1 MKLLLLPLYMLMPMM
16 GICQLLI
23 QPGNAAIEYKR
34 IANEE
39 TRMNWYLL
47 QDTTKIAIGTVF
59 NRIITDSQY
68 IMLVSTVQM
77 RHDAGPRIDTTIADR
92 NTLRPVYHA
101 SYNADRDMTIHYNDL
116 ITASYA
122 DKRQGNNISVTD
134 TSTSSCFDSNLYPTL
149 IRWLPLKTGFMK
161 DLAIYDF
168 NPGGRKGVMKAS
180 IIAVRQCDYEPEPD
194 VLKKVWMVIVRDDM
208 GAGTTTYFIDVQS
221 RKLWKMIISVG
232 DRKMLMEA
240 A

>member
-1 MKLLLLPLYMLMPMM
+1 
-16 GICQLLI
+16 
-23 QPGNAAIEYKR
+23 
-34 IANEE
+34 
-39 TRMNWYLL
+39 
-47 QDTTKIAIGTVF
+47 
-59 NRIITDSQY
+59 
-68 IMLVSTVQM
+68 VQM
-77 RHDAGPRIDTTIADR
+77 RQDAHPRIDTTIADR

-101 SYNADRDMTIHYNDL
+101 SYTPKRNEIIHFSSMITSSDADNTTDKHGF
-116 ITASYA
+116 IT
-122 DKRQGNNISVTD
+122 DSVA
-134 TSTSSCFDSNLYPTL
+134 SSCFDSKIYPTL

-168 NPGGRKGVMKAS
+168 NATGRKGVARAS
-180 IIAVRQCDYEPEPD
+180 IISVRQCDYEPEPD
-194 VLKKVWMVIVRDDM
+194 VLKKVWMVIVRDDL